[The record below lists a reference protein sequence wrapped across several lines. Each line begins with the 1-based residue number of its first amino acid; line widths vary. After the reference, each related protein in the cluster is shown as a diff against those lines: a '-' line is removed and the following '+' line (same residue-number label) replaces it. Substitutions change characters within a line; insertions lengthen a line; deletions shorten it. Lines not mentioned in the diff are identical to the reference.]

1 MFPRSG
7 HQGRPG
13 ALAYTARMP
22 LNEALRSRLQSL
34 IAADEVVLFMK
45 GNRARPQCGFSASVV
60 QVLDEL
66 VPSYQTVDV
75 LADPEVRDGIKELSA
90 WPTIPQLYVRGEFVG
105 GADIVREMHGSG
117 ELEGL
122 LGVARKEIV
131 PPRITVTPRAA
142 AVFREATADA
152 GPDDVIRLSISPRFE
167 HDLGVEAARPG
178 DVRVEVEGLCFVL
191 DRMSAG
197 RAEGL
202 SFDYVEQGGQAGFKI
217 ENPNAPPQ
225 VQQIGPGELH
235 SLLAAG
241 LVHLY
246 DVRSPQEREIAR
258 IAGSTLLDP
267 AVRDQI
273 LGLPRDTQ
281 LVFHCHHGGR
291 SQQAAEYFLD
301 QGFTRVANLRGG
313 IEAWSRE
320 VDPEVPRY

>member
-1 MFPRSG
+1 
-7 HQGRPG
+7 
-13 ALAYTARMP
+13 MP
-22 LNEALRSRLQSL
+22 LTEDLRTRLQAL

-45 GNRARPQCGFSASVV
+45 GTRARPQCGFSASVV

-66 VPSYQTVDV
+66 VPSYRTVDV
-75 LADPEVRDGIKELSA
+75 LADPEIRDGIKELSA

-117 ELEGL
+117 ELEGV
-122 LGVARKEIV
+122 LGVARKEIT
-131 PPRITVTPRAA
+131 PPRITVSARAA
-142 AVFREATADA
+142 EVFREATADA
-152 GPDDVIRLSISPRFE
+152 GPDDAIRLSISSRFE
-167 HDLGVEAARPG
+167 HDLGVESARPG
-178 DVRVEVEGLCFVL
+178 DVQVEVAGLRFVL

-197 RAEGL
+197 RADGL

-217 ENPNAPPQ
+217 ENPNAPPT
-225 VQQIGPGELH
+225 VQQIGPTELAARMAAQMAVGEL
-235 SLLAAG
+235 
-241 LVHLY
+241 HLY

-273 LGLPRDTQ
+273 LGLPRDTP

-313 IEAWSRE
+313 IEAWSVE
-320 VDPEVPRY
+320 VDPQVPRY

>member
-1 MFPRSG
+1 
-7 HQGRPG
+7 
-13 ALAYTARMP
+13 MP
-22 LNEALRSRLQSL
+22 LTEDLRTRLQAL

-45 GNRARPQCGFSASVV
+45 GTRARPQCGFSASVV

-66 VPSYQTVDV
+66 VPSYRTVDV
-75 LADPEVRDGIKELSA
+75 LSDPEIRDGIKELSA

-122 LGVARKEIV
+122 LGVTRKEIT
-131 PPRITVTPRAA
+131 PPRITVSARAA
-142 AVFREATADA
+142 EVFREATADA
-152 GPDDVIRLSISPRFE
+152 GPDDAIRLTISSRFE
-167 HDLGVEAARPG
+167 HDLGVESARPG
-178 DVRVEVEGLCFVL
+178 DVQVEVAGLRFVL

-197 RAEGL
+197 RADGL

-217 ENPNAPPQ
+217 ENPNAPPT
-225 VQQIGPGELH
+225 VQQIGPTELAARMAAQMAVGEL
-235 SLLAAG
+235 
-241 LVHLY
+241 HLY

-273 LGLPRDTQ
+273 LGLPRDTP

-313 IEAWSRE
+313 IEAWSVE
-320 VDPEVPRY
+320 VDPQVPRY